1 MAVVPRSFITLG
13 SGFLSARAASRLKRK
28 GKADDLQR
36 KTLAKLLPRLA
47 LGSFW
52 SSAGVEA
59 GMGYDDFL
67 EKVPLQTYDDLAP
80 CIERMKKGEPDVLCS
95 GQCQLYA
102 VSSGTTAGRTKF
114 IPVTEAMLGHFRKAG
129 LDSLMWYSARVG
141 SARVF
146 KRRHLFLGGST
157 ALAPIPESLPF
168 EAFSG
173 NLSGIAALNMP
184 GWIEEYFFE
193 PGAEVAGIADW
204 PAKIAAIVERTSGL
218 DISLLAGIPS
228 WILILAGAL
237 RAHSGNSAKTLRD
250 IWPHLECYVHGGIPV
265 GPYQD
270 ELRENLGPNVNFHEV
285 YAAAEG
291 FIAAQD
297 EESADGLRLM
307 ADAGIFFEFIPMPVF
322 DEKRIATLGN
332 KAVPI
337 WGVRA
342 GIDYALVLTTPA
354 GLARYVTGDVV
365 RFISTE
371 PARIVYVGRTKLQ
384 LSSFGENVTERDLT
398 EVLLAVCRRN
408 GWTIVNFHVA
418 PLFASSITG
427 RSLGRHEWWVELKP
441 GTALTPTGPI
451 MAPELDM
458 GLRHMNDDYEA
469 KRGNGGLEA
478 PFVRLV
484 MPGVFEQWMNHHGK
498 WGGQNK
504 MPRCRNDRLIAD
516 ELGRALQFA
525 KD

>member
-1 MAVVPRSFITLG
+1 MSV
-13 SGFLSARAASRLKRK
+13 
-28 GKADDLQR
+28 
-36 KTLAKLLPRLA
+36 
-47 LGSFW
+47 
-52 SSAGVEA
+52 
-59 GMGYDDFL
+59 L
-67 EKVPLQTYDDLAP
+67 E
-80 CIERMKKGEPDVLCS
+80 
-95 GQCQLYA
+95 
-102 VSSGTTAGRTKF
+102 
-114 IPVTEAMLGHFRKAG
+114 
-129 LDSLMWYSARVG
+129 
-141 SARVF
+141 
-146 KRRHLFLGGST
+146 
-157 ALAPIPESLPF
+157 
-168 EAFSG
+168 
-173 NLSGIAALNMP
+173 
-184 GWIEEYFFE
+184 
-193 PGAEVAGIADW
+193 
-204 PAKIAAIVERTSGL
+204 
-218 DISLLAGIPS
+218 
-228 WILILAGAL
+228 
-237 RAHSGNSAKTLRD
+237 
-250 IWPHLECYVHGGIPV
+250 
-265 GPYQD
+265 
-270 ELRENLGPNVNFHEV
+270 
-285 YAAAEG
+285 
-291 FIAAQD
+291 
-297 EESADGLRLM
+297 
-307 ADAGIFFEFIPMPVF
+307 
-322 DEKRIATLGN
+322 EKRIATLGN

-342 GIDYALVLTTPA
+342 GVDYALVLTTPA

-384 LSSFGENVTERDLT
+384 LSAFGENVTERDLT

-441 GTALTPTGPI
+441 GTVLTPTGPI

-458 GLRHMNDDYEA
+458 GLKHMNDDYET
-469 KRGNGGLEA
+469 KRNNGGMEA